1 MVPIGMMQNYGLG
14 ENKEKERKEMTKKQ
28 KANEKDHT
36 LCDVHQVHFNKEHDL
51 WGETFSNQKFGS
63 LKLLTLVLNST

>member
-28 KANEKDHT
+28 KQMKKTTH
-36 LCDVHQVHFNKEHDL
+36 CGVHQVHFNKEHDL